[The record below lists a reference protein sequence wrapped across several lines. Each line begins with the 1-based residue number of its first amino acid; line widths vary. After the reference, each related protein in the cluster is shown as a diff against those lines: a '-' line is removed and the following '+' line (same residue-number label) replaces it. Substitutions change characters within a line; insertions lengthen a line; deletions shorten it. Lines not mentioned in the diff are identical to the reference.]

1 VIRTGVRVGVGLM
14 GAALL
19 ATALAGCGG
28 GRALRSADPS
38 ADRSVPAR
46 AADPAA
52 VASQA
57 PGATSGPAAA
67 GGGAG
72 PAAGPGAVDP
82 AAVAAI
88 ERAADDA
95 DRLAAAGE
103 SAIAQDG

>member
-1 VIRTGVRVGVGLM
+1 MIRPGVRLGVGLVA
-14 GAALL
+14 AALL

-28 GRALRSADPS
+28 GRALRSADP

-46 AADPAA
+46 SADPAA
-52 VASQA
+52 VTTRAA
-57 PGATSGPAAA
+57 AGATTGPAAT